1 MYAEVTLP
9 SSSFEVS
16 FGVFG
21 FVDSV
26 GAGEAVL
33 AESRPL
39 RLLCVRATN
48 GDHKRHIGLQRERL
62 VEDEM
67 FAVKVGVENS
77 DRHNI
82 TDTATVGAGQ
92 VGNSYSPVRL
102 CYSVDHLAGT
112 HLADD
117 LIQIGQATAVRDEP
131 APVNVALSQNT
142 ENFMNVF
149 VGPALTAF

>member
-1 MYAEVTLP
+1 M
-9 SSSFEVS
+9 
-16 FGVFG
+16 
-21 FVDSV
+21 
-26 GAGEAVL
+26 L

-39 RLLCVRATN
+39 GLLCVGATN

-67 FAVKVGVENS
+67 FAVKVGFENS
-77 DRHNI
+77 ARHNI
-82 TDTATVGAGQ
+82 TDTATVSAGQ

-131 APVNVALSQNT
+131 APVDILRSQNAKYPG
-142 ENFMNVF
+142 NVLIRSTL
-149 VGPALTAF
+149 PAFGTG